1 MNEIP
6 LYNGAVPQAPQVQLP
21 QVPEMPHVQGNGEMI
36 NRAIDQVTDVVHRYA
51 QLRDFGVRQQVEHRQ
66 RELDLQMQQDFER
79 RAELPWGAEGSFFSA
94 DGQLDDD
101 AVAAFT
107 QSWQQKNND
116 LPDGYWLTENAMRSD
131 AERQARNDQ
140 MVSRVTLQL
149 LDRESKN
156 RAQAFKD
163 NFDLALAQGD
173 SLGAC
178 RIVDDAV
185 ASGQVTPARGQL
197 MKLSAAKM
205 GVAAAARASGGS
217 TRGGGSGDYS
227 LSLLESLVDAEPAD
241 AKHGQQGSPYVEGMQ
256 TKAMNHDEGEA
267 KAGLPDAG
275 DAAASGD
282 VSQQSVSPVT
292 ADIGPDPVDVTA
304 DDGLD
309 LRLGVPGVVETIRSM
324 SPDEFSTELSFAMG
338 QAGRPMLLRDRTGAA
353 GLVTNA
359 GSHEVMQAMAHESA
373 QRHELPSVEDF
384 RKGVL
389 AVSLDYVF
397 NPAYAGLTKQQMFEM
412 VEQDCFVDGLAESF
426 FPQERNPELAFKS
439 MLQEAFSQVWDTKDA
454 AIEERV
460 QRAMQSRE
468 GLPGID
474 AQVQSIPQT
483 QFTQR
488 VGFSAAE
495 AALNSLEY
503 GFFDNTAKKKAKVK
517 PVQGLLDA
525 YWSDFVRE
533 TGIDV
538 GDNVPRAQRDNIEKF
553 REWYYKPG
561 GVYTKRQEDYAA
573 YARQYLKLCAVE
585 AVANYRRDGGNDWAE
600 ENTVISSAITK
611 GMQQLDGSGSE
622 ISRWRDSYRAN
633 MATAA
638 KLAAQEAASFRKQV
652 KPLQDEAAAE
662 KAQEAARKE
671 AEKLKADREA
681 EQSAWEEEA
690 AKAARKKAW
699 KERKQAEYER
709 EHPYA
714 GAVNVSIS
722 FADDGD
728 DVPCLTVPPQ
738 EYERIREQ
746 LAAGDGDGIA
756 VKFAGSTKA
765 LVVKAGAKGSSQATF
780 NHAAFLYL
788 YGKNRRLKPADL
800 KRLVNPHSQELRF
813 VIAAPN
819 AF

>member
-36 NRAIDQVTDVVHRYA
+36 NRAIDQVTDVLHRYA

-131 AERQARNDQ
+131 ADRQARNDQ

-185 ASGQVTPARGQL
+185 ESGQVTPARGQL

-227 LSLLESLVDAEPAD
+227 LSLLESLVDSEHAD
-241 AKHGQQGSPYVEGMQ
+241 KKNGQQGSPYVEGMNENS
-256 TKAMNHDEGEA
+256 MNHDSREEKDGM
-267 KAGLPDAG
+267 
-275 DAAASGD
+275 
-282 VSQQSVSPVT
+282 SVSPVS
-292 ADIGPDPVDVTA
+292 AAIGPDPVDVTVA
-304 DDGLD
+304 DGDN
-309 LRLGVPGVVETIRSM
+309 LRLVVPGMEETIRSM
-324 SPDEFSTELSFAMG
+324 SPDEFSTELSYAMG
-338 QAGRPMLLRDRTGAA
+338 QAGRPLLQSNEA
-353 GLVTNA
+353 GYAELVANA
-359 GSHEVMQAMAHESA
+359 GSHEVMQAMAHESS

-389 AVSLDYVF
+389 NVSLDYVF
-397 NPAYAGLTKQQMFEM
+397 NPAYEGLTKQQMFEM
-412 VEQDCFVDGLAESF
+412 VEQDCSVDGLAERL
-426 FPQERNPELAFKS
+426 FPKERNPELAFKA
-439 MLQEAFSQVWDTKDA
+439 MLQEAFTLVWDTKDA
-454 AIEERV
+454 EIEERV
-460 QRAMQSRE
+460 QHAMQSRE

-474 AQVQSIPQT
+474 AQLRSIPQLKT
-483 QFTQR
+483 IQEME
-488 VGFSAAE
+488 S
-495 AALNSLEY
+495 
-503 GFFDNTAKKKAKVK
+503 
-517 PVQGLLDA
+517 
-525 YWSDFVRE
+525 W
-533 TGIDV
+533 GIL
-538 GDNVPRAQRDNIEKF
+538 K
-553 REWYYKPG
+553 
-561 GVYTKRQEDYAA
+561 DYAD
-573 YARQYLKLCAVE
+573 YARYYLKLRAVE
-585 AVANYRRDGGNDWAE
+585 AVANYRREGGTDWAE
-600 ENTVISSAITK
+600 ENAIISSAIQK
-611 GMQQLDGSGSE
+611 GLQSLDGSKKE
-622 ISRWRDSYRAN
+622 ISRWRENYRAN

-638 KLAAQEAASFRKQV
+638 KIAAQEAASFRKQM

-671 AEKLKADREA
+671 AEKQKADREA

-699 KERKQAEYER
+699 KARKQAEYER

-746 LAAGDGDGIA
+746 LDAGADDGIA

-813 VIAAPN
+813 VIAAPK